1 MANQSDLHENFKC
14 KTEIRVGSPRAFGI
28 VFSVVFLAI
37 ALWPITNEGNVH
49 LWSIIIA
56 GLFLVLALFVPNS
69 LQPLNRMWFRF
80 GLLLHKIVNPIVM
93 GLLFFFTI
101 TPIAVI
107 FRLIG
112 KDPLS
117 RNFDKKLETYWI
129 ERNPKE
135 LTSESMEKQF

>member
-1 MANQSDLHENFKC
+1 MINKSDLHEDFKREH
-14 KTEIRVGSPRAFGI
+14 KIQVGSPRVFGI
-28 VFSVVFLAI
+28 VFCIVFLAI
-37 ALWPITNEGNVH
+37 AKWPLTNEGNVH

-56 GLFLVLALFVPNS
+56 GLFLLLAIFIPDS

-80 GLLLHKIVNPIVM
+80 GLLLHKVVNPIIM

-112 KDPLS
+112 KDPLN
-117 RNFDKKLETYWI
+117 RNFDQKLETYWI

-135 LTSESMEKQF
+135 LTSDSMKKQF